1 MPLRPDP
8 PPAAG
13 GRLRPGPT
21 RHGRR
26 LACGFIAAVA
36 LGLTGAGPALAAPS
50 MVSIFQDDPAV
61 DSSPQAALLQM
72 RLAGATTVKVVLR
85 WTAIAP
91 VPNRRTKPRGFNGA
105 NPAAYP
111 ARNWKLYDEIVR
123 DATADGMSVDFQ
135 LGDGAPVWATAPS
148 APTNKAYPNWDP
160 SPGAFWA
167 FVKAA
172 GIRYSGRFRPKGQRS
187 PLPRVTFWSVWNE
200 PNLGFELAP
209 QGIPGRL
216 SVENSGRM
224 YRGLLNAAW
233 SALHQTGH
241 GKDTILIG
249 ELGPRGTD
257 HFGVFAAMKP
267 LVFMRALYCVDSS
280 FRPLRAFAAAERG
293 CPTTAGASRRFRA
306 RNPALF
312 NATGLGVH
320 LWARWYPPNLDPQH
334 DPDYSGL
341 PDLPHFEQAVNRLL
355 RVYGSRRQLP
365 LYDTEFGYITNPP
378 NHSAPFV
385 SPAVASYYLNWAEY
399 LSWRDP
405 RLRSFSQYGLDDPT
419 PLRRV
424 PYTLWSSGLFTYTGR
439 PKATYDAWRLP
450 LYLPVTSTRR
460 GRRLEV
466 WGCARPASSATLD
479 TQQPQVVQVQFAP
492 GGSSSYATFATV
504 TIDSGRGCYFDVRL
518 AFPRSGTVRL
528 AWQYPLQ
535 DSLLGSFATP
545 KSAAVVS
552 RAVQITVK

>member
-1 MPLRPDP
+1 
-8 PPAAG
+8 
-13 GRLRPGPT
+13 
-21 RHGRR
+21 
-26 LACGFIAAVA
+26 
-36 LGLTGAGPALAAPS
+36 
-50 MVSIFQDDPAV
+50 
-61 DSSPQAALLQM
+61 
-72 RLAGATTVKVVLR
+72 
-85 WTAIAP
+85 
-91 VPNRRTKPRGFNGA
+91 
-105 NPAAYP
+105 
-111 ARNWKLYDEIVR
+111 
-123 DATADGMSVDFQ
+123 
-135 LGDGAPVWATAPS
+135 
-148 APTNKAYPNWDP
+148 
-160 SPGAFWA
+160 
-167 FVKAA
+167 
-172 GIRYSGRFRPKGQRS
+172 
-187 PLPRVTFWSVWNE
+187 
-200 PNLGFELAP
+200 
-209 QGIPGRL
+209 
-216 SVENSGRM
+216 
-224 YRGLLNAAW
+224 
-233 SALHQTGH
+233 
-241 GKDTILIG
+241 
-249 ELGPRGTD
+249 
-257 HFGVFAAMKP
+257 
-267 LVFMRALYCVDSS
+267 
-280 FRPLRAFAAAERG
+280 
-293 CPTTAGASRRFRA
+293 
-306 RNPALF
+306 
-312 NATGLGVH
+312 
-320 LWARWYPPNLDPQH
+320 
-334 DPDYSGL
+334 
-341 PDLPHFEQAVNRLL
+341 
-355 RVYGSRRQLP
+355 VYGSRRQLP